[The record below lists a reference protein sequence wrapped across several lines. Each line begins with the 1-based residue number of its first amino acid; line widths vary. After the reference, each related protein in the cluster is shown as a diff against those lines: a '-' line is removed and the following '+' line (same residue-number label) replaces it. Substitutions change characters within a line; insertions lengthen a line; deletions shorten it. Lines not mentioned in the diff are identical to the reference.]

1 LKRKIKKSE
10 VMNSSALKY
19 YKNDNF
25 KDSIFL
31 DTKKISFEKAKEIYP
46 LFPKSWYE
54 LISVNKELRIEFY
67 RDYLL
72 KILPY
77 KPNVYSFI
85 YDFFSNLEDI
95 DVVFF
100 KKENEY
106 EIELVYSLKNIDTF
120 FRGKE
125 PLDEITIRNI
135 NASFETLLP
144 RDYLTF
150 LKVHKSFSKNDD
162 TGVFDGRFLKKLQE
176 SFINLVENKSSQI
189 RCNLDFIDPK
199 TLIPFYQCYNKDS
212 FQCFFL
218 EWFPLEEMGN
228 VYYSGSDNKIS
239 DYHNLLNSSETLA
252 FKSFLDW
259 LIFYMD
265 VFSL

>member
-1 LKRKIKKSE
+1 
-10 VMNSSALKY
+10 MNPSVLKY
-19 YKNDNF
+19 YNDKSF
-25 KDSIFL
+25 EDVIIF
-31 DTKKISFEKAKEIYP
+31 DKEKMDFEKAKS
-46 LFPKSWYE
+46 LCFSFPKAWAE
-54 LISVNKELRIEFY
+54 LCQINKDLRIEFY

-85 YDFFSNLEDI
+85 YDFFSYLENL

-100 KKENEY
+100 KKNKTDNY
-106 EIELVYSLKNIDTF
+106 ECELVYSLKDIDTF

-125 PLDEITIRNI
+125 PLEEIEIKNI
-135 NASFETLLP
+135 NASFEMLLP

-162 TGVFDGRFLKKLQE
+162 TGVFDGRILKDMQNE
-176 SFINLVENKSSQI
+176 FINFVENKNSQI
-189 RCNLDFIDPK
+189 RSDSFFIDPK
-199 TLIPFYQCYNKDS
+199 TLIPFYQCYNKES
-212 FQCFFL
+212 FQCFFTQ
-218 EWFPLEEMGN
+218 WFPIEEMGN
-228 VYYSGSDNKIS
+228 VYYSGLDNQIS
-239 DYHNLLNSSETLA
+239 DYHNMLNSSETLS